1 MRPIIKGDWPTDAA
15 GAKIQFNGWG
25 EAKPYLIDN
34 TGLFCHF
41 CEMKLDNTPAVEHV
55 KPKALKHSPNLQN
68 HWANLMLICD
78 YCNSRKTKAQIKLY
92 DYYWPHKNNTFK
104 ALNMDMT
111 GIIKVNDGLVS
122 PQLDKAEN
130 IIELYGLDKTTDTA
144 GGMDARLRARLEA
157 MSKAINRLLEYQAG
171 QATVQAIVDNAS
183 SSGFWSVWFRM
194 FKNHPVVLN
203 ALLNDFHFRGTATA
217 CFDAA
222 NNYTPQDRNATDF

>member
-15 GAKIQFNGWG
+15 GTKIQFNGWG
-25 EAKPYLIDN
+25 AAKPYLIDN

-144 GGMDARLRARLEA
+144 GGGDARQPRSRP
-157 MSKAINRLLEYQAG
+157 
-171 QATVQAIVDNAS
+171 AS
-183 SSGFWSVWFRM
+183 QF
-194 FKNHPVVLN
+194 
-203 ALLNDFHFRGTATA
+203 DFHPR
-217 CFDAA
+217 
-222 NNYTPQDRNATDF
+222 R

>member
-78 YCNSRKTKAQIKLY
+78 YCNSSY
-92 DYYWPHKNNTFK
+92 VGNF
-104 ALNMDMT
+104 
-111 GIIKVNDGLVS
+111 S
-122 PQLDKAEN
+122 
-130 IIELYGLDKTTDTA
+130 
-144 GGMDARLRARLEA
+144 
-157 MSKAINRLLEYQAG
+157 NRLKSNKFC
-171 QATVQAIVDNAS
+171 D
-183 SSGFWSVWFRM
+183 
-194 FKNHPVVLN
+194 K
-203 ALLNDFHFRGTATA
+203 DA
-217 CFDAA
+217 CNKCKYIKRAEVF
-222 NNYTPQDRNATDF
+222 FFI